1 MTPDNTGQELHVYDD
16 QDQVA
21 NAAAARLVDA
31 ILATQGQGKVSH
43 LSLTGGRGGLNTLAA
58 VRNQGRVSEID
69 WKRVELWWSDERFLP
84 KGDPE
89 RNETGA
95 WDALLNHVDLDP
107 ARIHPMPDLG
117 GKYGSDVEA
126 AAKGYA
132 AELAAAAE
140 SGDCP
145 LFDVS
150 LLGIGEDAHIASLFP
165 GHEQQFAPETVV
177 SISDSPKPPPVRTT
191 FTMRVINNSKQVWLV
206 AFGDGKAEAIKLATS
221 NLPAIEAPA
230 GAARGHDSTVLFCD
244 QLAARLLS

>member
-1 MTPDNTGQELHVYDD
+1 MSEAQEIKIYDN

-21 NAAAARLVDA
+21 NAAARRLVDA
-31 ILATQGQGKVSH
+31 ILATQAKGRVSH
-43 LSLTGGRGGLNTLAA
+43 ISLTGGRGGLSVLAA
-58 VRNQGRVSEID
+58 VRNQTHASEIN
-69 WKRVELWWSDERFLP
+69 WKHVELWWSDERFLA

-107 ARIHPMPDLG
+107 ARIHPMPELG
-117 GKYGSDVEA
+117 GRYGNDVKA
-126 AAKGYA
+126 AARGYA
-132 AELAAAAE
+132 AELAAATE

-165 GHEQQFAPETVV
+165 GHREQFEPESVV
-177 SISDSPKPPPVRTT
+177 SISDSPKPPPQRTT
-191 FTMRVINNSKQVWLV
+191 FTMRVINNSKQVWLI
-206 AFGDGKAEAIKLATS
+206 AFGPGKADAIKLATA

-230 GAARGHDSTVLFCD
+230 GVVRGQESTILFCD
-244 QLAARLLS
+244 TQAAAKLA

>member
-1 MTPDNTGQELHVYDD
+1 MSTEQVLHVYDD
-16 QDQVA
+16 QEVVA
-21 NAAAARLVDA
+21 AQAAQRLIEA
-31 ILATQGQGKVSH
+31 ILATQSQGNVSH
-43 LSLTGGRGGLNTLAA
+43 LSLTGGRGGLSVLAA
-58 VRNQGRVSEID
+58 VRDNPQSQEVNWRH
-69 WKRVELWWSDERFLP
+69 VEFWWSDERFLP

-117 GKYGSDVEA
+117 GKYGDDIEA

-132 AELAAAAE
+132 AELAAAAD

-165 GHEQQFAPETVV
+165 GHQQQFASETVV
-177 SISDSPKPPPVRTT
+177 SISDSPKPPPQRTT

-206 AFGDGKAEAIKLATS
+206 AFGDGKADAMKLATS
-221 NLPAIEAPA
+221 DLPAIEAPA
-230 GAARGHDSTVLFCD
+230 GAVRGQEATVLFCD
-244 QLAARLLS
+244 QAAAAKIS

>member
-1 MTPDNTGQELHVYDD
+1 MSTEQVLHVYDN
-16 QDQVA
+16 QEVVA
-21 NAAAARLVDA
+21 AQAAQRLIEA
-31 ILATQGQGKVSH
+31 ILDTQSQGRVSH
-43 LSLTGGRGGLNTLAA
+43 LSLTGGRGGLSVLAA
-58 VRNQGRVSEID
+58 VRTNPQVSEID
-69 WKRVELWWSDERFLP
+69 WKHVELWWSDERFLA

-95 WDALLNHVDLDP
+95 WDALLNHVDLNP

-117 GKYGSDVEA
+117 GEYGDDVEA

-132 AELAAAAE
+132 AELAAAAD

-150 LLGIGEDAHIASLFP
+150 LLGIGEDAHVASLFP
-165 GHEQQFAPETVV
+165 GHEEQFAPKTVV

-206 AFGDGKAEAIKLATS
+206 AFGDGKADAIKLATS
-221 NLPAIEAPA
+221 DLPAIDAPA
-230 GAARGHDSTVLFCD
+230 GAVRGQVATVLFCD
-244 QLAARLLS
+244 QAAAAKIS